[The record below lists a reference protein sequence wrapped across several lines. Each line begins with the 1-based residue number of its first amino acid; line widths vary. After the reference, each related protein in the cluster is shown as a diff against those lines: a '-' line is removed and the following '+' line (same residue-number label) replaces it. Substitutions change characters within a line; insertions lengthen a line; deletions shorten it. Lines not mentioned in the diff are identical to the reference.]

1 MNSFI
6 CRLTGGHK
14 YEDCNQKVEQC
25 PDDIRILWVSNFCT
39 KCGEVCFGIID
50 ADHINQTKRSDD
62 NAKN

>member
-14 YEDCNQKVEQC
+14 YDDCNQKVEQC

-39 KCGEVCFGIID
+39 KCGAMHFWIADVDDIKEMEVES
-50 ADHINQTKRSDD
+50 NV
-62 NAKN
+62 